1 MARTFISIAVFGFVG
16 MLLLAMLFIWN
27 YSEINKTRNAK
38 NRLAETQQNIAIETE
53 RVSVLR
59 AEWAYLNRPERLRML
74 VNLNFDP
81 LRLIPLR
88 AMHFGEIEQIGFPE
102 IFELNN
108 TLNELNN
115 ILNNELNSELNSE
128 LNNELNN
135 NSQDVQ

>member
-1 MARTFISIAVFGFVG
+1 MARTFISIALFGFVG

-128 LNNELNN
+128 LNN

>member
-128 LNNELNN
+128 LNN

>member
-16 MLLLAMLFIWN
+16 ILLLAMLFIWN

-74 VNLNFDP
+74 VDLNFDP

-115 ILNNELNSELNSE
+115 ILNNELN
-128 LNNELNN
+128 N

>member
-115 ILNNELNSELNSE
+115 ILNNELNNELNSE

>member
-88 AMHFGEIEQIGFPE
+88 AMHFGKIEQIGFPE

-115 ILNNELNSELNSE
+115 ILNNELNSELN
-128 LNNELNN
+128 NELNN

>member
-115 ILNNELNSELNSE
+115 ILNNELNSELN
-128 LNNELNN
+128 N

>member
-115 ILNNELNSELNSE
+115 ILNNELNSELN
-128 LNNELNN
+128 NELNN

>member
-59 AEWAYLNRPERLRML
+59 AEWAYLNRPDRLRAL
-74 VNLNFDP
+74 VDANAEALGLVPLTPEQFGDAALVAFPPDP
-81 LRLIPLR
+81 LAVPQPT
-88 AMHFGEIEQIGFPE
+88 AGA
-102 IFELNN
+102 
-108 TLNELNN
+108 
-115 ILNNELNSELNSE
+115 SE
-128 LNNELNN
+128 
-135 NSQDVQ
+135 

>member
-115 ILNNELNSELNSE
+115 ILNNELNSELN
-128 LNNELNN
+128 NELNN
-135 NSQDVQ
+135 NSQEVQ

>member
-38 NRLAETQQNIAIETE
+38 NRLAETQKNIAIETE

-115 ILNNELNSELNSE
+115 ILNNELN
-128 LNNELNN
+128 NELNN